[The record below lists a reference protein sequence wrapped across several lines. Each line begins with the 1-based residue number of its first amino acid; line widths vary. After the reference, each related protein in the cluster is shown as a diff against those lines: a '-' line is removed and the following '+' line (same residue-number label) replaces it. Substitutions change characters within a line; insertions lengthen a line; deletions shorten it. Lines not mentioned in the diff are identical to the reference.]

1 MDDLYDVLLGIFGDS
16 SAMMLAVLV
25 FLAVAV
31 LAFGL
36 MAAVHT
42 RGAVKRRAGGIN
54 KNSGESQAA
63 EEGSLRHSSLKIVQ
77 RLLDYTTK
85 HYSAGEGKSDAKVLR
100 RRMVQAGIFDPRA
113 VAFFFIARTL
123 LAVVLAFCVFAFLPM
138 VLNQSAQFFWLSVIV
153 GGIVG
158 YVGPSMYLDRRIKLR
173 RNQHRSGFPDFMD
186 LLVVCADSGLSMEA
200 AMERVGRELGDT
212 YPSLCANIHMTN
224 LEIRAGRSMTEAL
237 EHFGDR
243 LGLEEARSFATLI
256 QQSAELGSSITEA
269 LRVYSDDMRHKRLSR
284 AEEKAYSLPAKLS
297 LPMMICIFPVLFVVI
312 LLPVFVRLYTGH
324 Y

>member
-1 MDDLYDVLLGIFGDS
+1 MDDLYDILVGVFGDIS
-16 SAMMLAVLV
+16 TMMVAALV
-25 FLAVAV
+25 FLAAAV

-36 MAAVHT
+36 MAAAHA

-54 KNSGESQAA
+54 KNSGENHAA
-63 EEGSLRHSSLKIVQ
+63 EEGSLRHSSLKTVQ

-113 VAFFFIARTL
+113 VAFFFIARTA
-123 LAVVLAFCVFAFLPM
+123 LAVMLAFCVFAFLPM
-138 VLNQSAQFFWLSVIV
+138 VLNQSASFFWLSVIL
-153 GGIVG
+153 GGIIG
-158 YVGPSMYLDRRIKLR
+158 YVGPSMYLDRRIKVR

-200 AMERVGRELGDT
+200 AMDRVGRELGDT
-212 YPSLCANIHMTN
+212 YPSLCANIHMAN

-243 LGLEEARSFATLI
+243 LGLEEARAFATLI

-284 AEEKAYSLPAKLS
+284 AEEKAYSLPAKLA
-297 LPMMICIFPVLFVVI
+297 LPMMVCIFPVLFVVI